1 MPERRD
7 PKYHPAFDRALAP
20 MTHHRPAFEPSVKRP
35 SEGNSRSALVVC
47 AFV

>member
-7 PKYHPAFDRALAP
+7 PMIHQAYDRALLP
-20 MTHHRPAFEPSVKRP
+20 LTHHRPAFEPLVKLP

-47 AFV
+47 ACV